1 MKKTN
6 DIDNLR
12 HQIDELDQKILNL
25 VNSRVEL
32 AKKVGSIKHRFNE
45 STIYRPDRE
54 AHILT
59 RLASINKGPLEG
71 AHVHTIFREIISISR
86 AAEACPSVACLGP
99 EGTYSQLAAQ
109 KHFGRETEQVFSES
123 IEEVFKIVESQRAQH
138 GVVPVENSTEGG
150 VSNTLHCLV
159 TTPLSIVGEITL
171 RVSHALLGQTNNI
184 KSVKSVLGHEQAL
197 AQCRQWLDRHLPGL
211 PRLGVSSN
219 AEAARQASLDS
230 DCAAVASKEAA
241 QVYGLEIIN
250 QAIEDETNNSTRFL
264 VISDQQV
271 GPTGRDK
278 ISMLLSSR
286 NQAGS
291 LQRLLKPLSDNTI
304 SMTRIE
310 SRPSRTGLWEY
321 IFFIDLEGHIADQ
334 TVRKA
339 LKDIEEEVA
348 LCKIL
353 GCYPQEV

>member
-32 AKKVGSIKHRFNE
+32 AKKVGAIKHRFNE

-109 KHFGRETEQVFSES
+109 KHFGQETEQVFSES

-171 RVSHALLGQTNNI
+171 RVSHALLGRTNSI

-211 PRLGVSSN
+211 PRLRVSSN

-230 DCAAVASKEAA
+230 DCAAIASKEAA

-264 VISDQQV
+264 VISD
-271 GPTGRDK
+271 
-278 ISMLLSSR
+278 R

-321 IFFIDLEGHIADQ
+321 IFFIDLEGHIADHN
-334 TVRKA
+334 VRKA
-339 LKDIEEEVA
+339 LQDIEEEAA
-348 LCKIL
+348 LFKVL